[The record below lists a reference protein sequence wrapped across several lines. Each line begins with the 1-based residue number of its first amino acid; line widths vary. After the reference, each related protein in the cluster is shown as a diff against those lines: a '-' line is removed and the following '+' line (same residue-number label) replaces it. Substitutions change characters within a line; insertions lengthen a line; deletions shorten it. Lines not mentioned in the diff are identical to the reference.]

1 MQATNQKCNA
11 FQTLVGVFLQAC
23 AVPDAARKLLAHI
36 GVSISVSA
44 IETAVKNLSKE
55 AYAEMRRL
63 GQSFETSYAYDNLDI
78 DIKPGTPT
86 WEATAKDTLSHL
98 TTASMFPLNHGIRAE
113 DLQYSDFMWNL
124 MKDPPLAA
132 TTAELFKAV
141 PSQPSDNKGLLL
153 DEFFKQAGIR
163 DDLEPDHTPSE
174 PSSPSTTVGSVG
186 NYVVPVFGDLLTV
199 QHLRSLQLSRLNN
212 VSPWQWFQFVVCGH
226 GWFHVRMACVQT
238 IWRRPI
244 DAKGAKIEST
254 SLIAYVAQLRPQE
267 RPKIEN
273 DPSFR
278 QMHEVI
284 THIGIVMRR
293 NAWKSHVK
301 LKHEGISSLNEWAA
315 MEPTWI
321 EICEMSEE
329 MLRIF
334 VAPVDFRKQQKKPD
348 CERDKQFEVT
358 QMIHK
363 DFLLYEETNH
373 AMNFG
378 DIGRLDQC
386 MLVWMHLFMG
396 CGKVKY
402 GVEIRQYL
410 ENMYIQYPKPVAQA
424 MRLNMLSNPTGRKGH
439 FRGIDWE
446 IELLNMYIKRYHGG
460 KDSNHTIDRMI
471 ELSPLIEIFKDVRA
485 QFEQMF
491 CLEHKTSRHSP
502 AKMSL
507 TFAKVERH
515 MEKHH
520 TNEFIP
526 GRGSEYEITD
536 MASIGMTKLIVAID
550 KAREKQKRDTEHLDA
565 LEKTTTAREQG
576 TGIEEDAVEEP
587 EEDDNVDFGIED
599 DGSLFV

>member
-141 PSQPSDNKGLLL
+141 PSQPSDNKGLRARDRYNAWKLRYDLVHYGPSYFAQFKSELGEPEEIECIPVVKTKQVPMRASKTGPSTPAKNATVL

-199 QHLRSLQLSRLNN
+199 QHLRSLQLSRLND
-212 VSPWQWFQFVVCGH
+212 VSPRQRFQFVVCGH

-410 ENMYIQYPKPVAQA
+410 ENMYIQYPKPVA
-424 MRLNMLSNPTGRKGH
+424 
-439 FRGIDWE
+439 
-446 IELLNMYIKRYHGG
+446 
-460 KDSNHTIDRMI
+460 
-471 ELSPLIEIFKDVRA
+471 
-485 QFEQMF
+485 
-491 CLEHKTSRHSP
+491 
-502 AKMSL
+502 
-507 TFAKVERH
+507 
-515 MEKHH
+515 
-520 TNEFIP
+520 
-526 GRGSEYEITD
+526 
-536 MASIGMTKLIVAID
+536 
-550 KAREKQKRDTEHLDA
+550 
-565 LEKTTTAREQG
+565 
-576 TGIEEDAVEEP
+576 
-587 EEDDNVDFGIED
+587 
-599 DGSLFV
+599 